1 MGHGRSESEDAG
13 EVSMEQRPIRD
24 MDWTKARDIRRD
36 LESETKDGL
45 LAAARSVFSSQGFDS
60 ATIGDITAAADVS
73 RPSFYVYFASKS
85 EVFRV
90 VAAKLR
96 DEILEAH
103 HYPKPMADDPVL
115 VARASIEAFI
125 TIYVD
130 NLELLDV
137 IEKRAQADL
146 QIAEINA
153 VIVGKPFRRILR
165 QITDVRDSGLAN
177 PPVDAE
183 YAAHLMDA
191 VIVDAA
197 SAIRKDK
204 DGLDYYIDQATR
216 VYFAIIGFTGDLTA
230 LDA

>member
-1 MGHGRSESEDAG
+1 MG
-13 EVSMEQRPIRD
+13 QRPIRD
-24 MDWTKARDIRRD
+24 LEWTKARDIRRD

-45 LAAARSVFSSQGFDS
+45 LAAARSVFSSQGFDT
-60 ATIGDITAAADVS
+60 ATIGDITGAADVS
-73 RPSFYVYFASKS
+73 RPSFYVYFATKA

-90 VAAKLR
+90 VAATLR

-137 IEKRAQADL
+137 IEKRALTDPL
-146 QIAEINA
+146 VAEINA

-165 QITDVRDSGLAN
+165 QIASVRESGLAT
-177 PPVDAE
+177 PLVDEE

-197 SAIRKDK
+197 SATRKDR
-204 DGLDYYIDQATR
+204 DRLDYYIDQATR

-230 LDA
+230 LDP

>member
-1 MGHGRSESEDAG
+1 MD
-13 EVSMEQRPIRD
+13 QRPIRD
-24 MDWTKARDIRRD
+24 IGWTKARDIRRD

-45 LAAARSVFSSQGFDS
+45 LAAARSVFSSQGFDA
-60 ATIGDITAAADVS
+60 ATIGEIAAAADVS
-73 RPSFYVYFASKS
+73 RPSFYVYFATKA
-85 EVFRV
+85 EAFRV
-90 VAAKLR
+90 VAATLR

-103 HYPKPMADDPVL
+103 HHPKPMADDPVL
-115 VARASIEAFI
+115 VVRASIEAFI

-137 IEKRAQADL
+137 IEKRAQTDP
-146 QIAEINA
+146 QVAEINA

-165 QITDVRDSGLAN
+165 QIISVRESGLAT
-177 PPVDAE
+177 PLVDEE

-197 SAIRKDK
+197 SATRKNRSR
-204 DGLDYYIDQATR
+204 LDYYIDQATR

-230 LDA
+230 LDP

>member
-1 MGHGRSESEDAG
+1 MD
-13 EVSMEQRPIRD
+13 QRPIRD
-24 MDWTKARDIRRD
+24 LDWTKARDIRRD

-45 LAAARSVFSSQGFDS
+45 LAAAWSVFSAKGFDT

-73 RPSFYVYFASKS
+73 RPTFYVYFATKA
-85 EVFRV
+85 EAFRV
-90 VAAKLR
+90 VAATLR

-103 HYPKPMADDPVL
+103 HYPKPMADDPAL

-125 TIYVD
+125 TIYVE

-137 IEKRAQADL
+137 IEKRALTDPQVD
-146 QIAEINA
+146 EIHA

-165 QITDVRDSGLAN
+165 QITHVRDSGLAS
-177 PPVDAE
+177 PLVDEE

-197 SAIRKDK
+197 SAIRKDRTR
-204 DGLDYYIDQATR
+204 LHFYIDQATR
-216 VYFAIIGFTGDLTA
+216 VYFAIIGFTGDLSA
-230 LDA
+230 LDD

>member
-1 MGHGRSESEDAG
+1 MG
-13 EVSMEQRPIRD
+13 QQPIRD
-24 MDWTKARDIRRD
+24 LEWTKARDIRRS

-73 RPSFYVYFASKS
+73 RPSFYVYFATKA

-90 VAAKLR
+90 VAAMLR

-137 IEKRAQADL
+137 IEKRAQADP
-146 QIAEINA
+146 QVAEVNA

-165 QITDVRDSGLAN
+165 QIATVRESGLAN
-177 PPVDAE
+177 PLVDEE

-197 SAIRKDK
+197 SATRKDRSR
-204 DGLDYYIDQATR
+204 LEYYIDQATR
-216 VYFAIIGFTGDLTA
+216 VYFAIIGFTGDLSS